1 MDDGG
6 RLGVPKFTAPE
17 PEAPDLDSIA
27 ADLGEVY
34 FIEKDAKSER
44 ERLRGEFF
52 KAATATFSPKRLA
65 QKTVIP
71 PSDIQAQGEDSARAY
86 AAQYN
91 PGWAV
96 IESEENDKGGM
107 WTVLIREDPDYKPYQ
122 IVVEIEDG
130 VTDREGVSHPGY
142 VVSRSISTGSP
153 MLDTER
159 LQAVDFDLYLRVT
172 VVENYDLLYQMLYQ
186 AGTDRGLIDKHL
198 DESTMPRVPRHP
210 DDLSAEDA
218 EAIREFSFEG
228 PKPTP
233 KLLIRYAKEEE
244 VGEG

>member
-52 KAATATFSPKRLA
+52 KAATATFTPERLA
-65 QKTVIP
+65 QKTVVP

-91 PGWAV
+91 PGWTV
-96 IESEENDKGGM
+96 IEVEENDKGGM
-107 WTVLIREDPDYKPYQ
+107 WAILIREDPDYKPYQ
-122 IVVEIEDG
+122 DVVEIEGG
-130 VTDREGVSHPGY
+130 VTDRKGVNHPGY

-159 LQAVDFDLYLRVT
+159 LQAVDFDLYLRAT
-172 VVENYDLLYQMLYQ
+172 VIENYDLLSQLLYQ
-186 AGTDRGLIDKHL
+186 AGVGNEYIDKRL
-198 DESTMPRVPRHP
+198 NESNLPRVPLPP
-210 DDLSAEDA
+210 DSLSAEDA